1 MNESEF
7 KRLLEKNTADDLI
20 IRDLLVKKESLEE
33 TIKILLQSDD
43 KDI

>member
-1 MNESEF
+1 MNEVEF

>member
-1 MNESEF
+1 MNEAEF